1 MKNKLLRIVLSPIIY
16 IGFILF
22 SVALS
27 VFITIEFV
35 KKGNFFK
42 KQEEDYE

>member
-1 MKNKLLRIVLSPIIY
+1 MKNKLLRIVLSPVIF
-16 IGFILF
+16 IGLILF
-22 SVALS
+22 SAILS
-27 VFITIEFV
+27 VSITIKFV